1 MQKLPKQ
8 KKCRSCRESFTPFR
22 PLQIACSHGCAISL
36 ATAKRE
42 KEERKT
48 AQIARKECRAVKERI
63 KSRGQWL
70 KEAQQAVNQFVR
82 LRDKDLGCVS
92 CDKPATWNG
101 QWHASHYKS
110 VGSSPALRFNLL
122 NIHKSCSV
130 CNNWKSGNI
139 GNYRPELIRR
149 IGIENVEFLEGH
161 HEPRKYTIPELKAIR
176 DEYRLKLRE
185 RKSQNES

>member
-1 MQKLPKQ
+1 MDKQVKPKRC
-8 KKCRSCRESFTPFR
+8 KSCRELFTPFR
-22 PLQIACSHGCAISL
+22 PLQVACSMGCAQSL
-36 ATAKRE
+36 ATVKRE
-42 KEERKT
+42 KEERKK
-48 AQIARKECRAVKERI
+48 AQVERKTHREAKERI

-139 GNYRPELIRR
+139 GSYRPELIRR
-149 IGIENVEFLEGH
+149 IGLDNVEWLEGH
-161 HEPRKYTIPELKAIR
+161 HEPMKYTIPELKAIR
-176 DEYRLKLRE
+176 DEYRLKL
-185 RKSQNES
+185 KSIKQ